1 MEIGLHIPNAQ
12 SGANADDILA
22 VARTAERLGFDGV
35 WMFDHLFT
43 PTDLDSKYPYSRDG
57 AYALSADDPFYDPLG
72 LFGVLAGATEKLTL
86 GTGVLV
92 AAYRHPIVLAKTLA
106 TIERFAPGRIR
117 LGIGTGWMREEFD
130 ALGIPFERR
139 GARLDEYMEAL
150 RAMWSGEPSA
160 FDGEFY
166 SWPEAGFLPN
176 PTAPIPLIVG
186 GHSDRALERA
196 AKHGDGWAAVTTRE
210 QGHGIEGLK
219 RRLEVLDRYLEK
231 AGRERSGFELLYQN
245 ALWFSDSPHPKLPL
259 TGPPEVVA
267 ENLAALRDLGITMVD
282 LIVFGPGSAIDEVAN
297 RFAEDVRQLL

>member
-1 MEIGLHIPNAQ
+1 VEIGLHIPNAQ
-12 SGANADDILA
+12 PGAEAGDILE

-43 PTDLDSKYPYSRDG
+43 PSDLDSKYPYSRDG
-57 AYALSADDPFYDPLG
+57 AYALSAEDPFYDPLG
-72 LFGVLAGATEKLTL
+72 LFGVLAGATERLNL

-117 LGIGTGWMREEFD
+117 LGVGTGWMREEFD
-130 ALGIPFERR
+130 ALGVPFERR
-139 GARLDEYMEAL
+139 GARLDEYMDAL
-150 RAMWSGEPSA
+150 RALWSGEATS

-166 SWPEAGFLPN
+166 RWPDAGFLPS

-196 AKHGDGWAAVTTRE
+196 AKHGDGWAAVTTRD
-210 QGHGIEGLK
+210 QGYGIDGL
-219 RRLEVLDRYLEK
+219 RNRLEVLDRYLEK
-231 AGRERSGFELLYQN
+231 AGRERSGFHLLFQH
-245 ALWFSDSPHPKLPL
+245 ATWFSDSPHPKLPL

-267 ENLAALRDLGITMVD
+267 ENLVRLRDMGITMVD
-282 LIVFGPGSAIDEVAN
+282 LIVFGPPDVIGEVAS
-297 RFAEDVRQLL
+297 RFAEEVRPLL

>member
-12 SGANADDILA
+12 SGANPDDILA
-22 VARTAERLGFDGV
+22 AARTAERLGFDGV

-43 PTDLDSKYPYSRDG
+43 PTDLGSAYPYSRDG
-57 AYALSADDPFYDPLG
+57 AYALSAEDPFFDPLG
-72 LFGVLAGATEKLTL
+72 LFGVLAGATDALTI

-92 AAYRHPIVLAKTLA
+92 AAYRHPIVLAKTIA
-106 TIERFAPGRIR
+106 TIERFAPGRLR
-117 LGIGTGWMREEFD
+117 LGVGTGWMREEFD

-139 GARLDEYMEAL
+139 GARLDEYLEAL
-150 RAMWSGEPSA
+150 RVLWSGRAES

-166 SWPEAGFLPN
+166 SWVEAGFLPA

-210 QGHGIEGLK
+210 QGHGLDGL
-219 RRLEVLDRYLEK
+219 RSRLEVLDRYLEK
-231 AGRERSGFELLYQN
+231 AGRDRGSFELLYQQ

-259 TGPPEVVA
+259 TGPPEVIA
-267 ENLAALRDLGITMVD
+267 ENLTSLREQGITMVD
-282 LIVFGPGSAIDEVAN
+282 LVVFGPAPVISECAT
-297 RFAEDVRQLL
+297 RFAEEVRPLL